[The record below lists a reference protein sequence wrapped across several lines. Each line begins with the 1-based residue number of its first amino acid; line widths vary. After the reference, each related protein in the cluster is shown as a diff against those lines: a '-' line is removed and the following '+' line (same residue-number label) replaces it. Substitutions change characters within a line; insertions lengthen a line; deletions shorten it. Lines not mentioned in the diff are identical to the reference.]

1 MTPVS
6 ARETTNALGLTIG
19 WGFNQCL
26 RAITIGFL
34 ILAGSIC
41 YGATPVAA
49 QTEQAPSTLGARG
62 HGVADAFNG
71 MRQLLGRA
79 GEVVRSVP
87 ELGDSLR
94 IVATRLRDEAQGGA
108 SLFFLKLLVAVML
121 AVAAEKAT
129 RAIVVRLWRN
139 SPRAPGQGAP
149 PLLRVVGQALL
160 DAGALIP
167 LWLVLYGLSSYGLTG
182 DRLHDQVKDIIFSNI
197 LFWRIAVLVP
207 RIWFRPKDPALRIA
221 ALDDR
226 DARTLYY
233 TLSIAILGYVLA
245 QSMVGVLIAAEAPA
259 DTIVAAGF
267 LNNLIFTIIDYTAIF
282 VTRHATARWL
292 EGLVDRN
299 GSAWASLKLQLAKYW
314 WVIGILADTVMSV
327 AMAYG
332 MLSGYQNVGSGIV
345 TSLALVLVLVFLEAL
360 CDYLQRPVSSAP
372 LADAGDIATGAATD
386 AAAGQEA
393 NRARPADLVARCLRF
408 VGRLLILFAIANIWV
423 FDVLHLSLSAEES
436 ALIDSG
442 IRDTFVFI
450 SVAYVAWQT
459 ACFYIVRKLG
469 GGAGGANAAQPS
481 SPESRLRT
489 MLPLARV
496 ALGITIA
503 VLTILTILSRLGV
516 NIGPLIAGASVL
528 GLAVSFGSQTLVR
541 DIVSGI
547 FYLAD
552 DAFRIGEYVD
562 AGKAKGTVE
571 GFTLRSI
578 KLRHQ
583 NGPLHI
589 VPFGQLGSVTNYS
602 RDWITLKFNL
612 RIVRDSDLE
621 FVRKTTKKIGVEMM
635 ADPTL
640 EPYILEPLKMQGVTD
655 ILDNALVVRF
665 KVMVKPGNPTL
676 VQRQAVKRMISRFAE
691 VGIKFPSSTVTVQTV
706 GGGQDVQAVTAAA
719 AAPPR

>member
-1 MTPVS
+1 MTLVS
-6 ARETTNALGLTIG
+6 ARETMNALGLSIG
-19 WGFNQCL
+19 CSFNQCL

-41 YGATPVAA
+41 GGATLVAA
-49 QTEQAPSTLGARG
+49 QTEQAPPTLSARD

-71 MRQLLGRA
+71 MRQLQGRA

-94 IVATRLRDEAQGGA
+94 TVATRLRDEAQGGS
-108 SLFFLKLLVAVML
+108 SLFFLKLLLAVML

-149 PLLRVVGQALL
+149 LLLRVVGQALL
-160 DAGALIP
+160 DAGALVP
-167 LWLVLYGLSSYGLTG
+167 LWLVLYVLSSYGLTG
-182 DRLHDQVKDIIFSNI
+182 DRLHDQVTDIIFSNI
-197 LFWRIAVLVP
+197 LSWRIAVLVP
-207 RIWFRPKDPALRIA
+207 RIWFRPKDPELRIA
-221 ALDDR
+221 AVDDR
-226 DARTLYY
+226 DARILYY
-233 TLSIAILGYVLA
+233 TLSIAILGYMMA
-245 QSMVGVLIAAEAPA
+245 RSMIGVLIAAEAPA
-259 DTIVAAGF
+259 DSIVVAGF
-267 LNNLIFTIIDYTAIF
+267 LNNLIYTIIDYTAIF

-299 GSAWASLKLQLAKYW
+299 GSAWASLKLQLATYW
-314 WVIGILADTVMSV
+314 WVIAVLADLVMSV
-327 AMAYG
+327 AHAYG
-332 MLSGYQNVGSGIV
+332 MLSGYHNVGGGIV
-345 TSLALVLVLVFLEAL
+345 TSLALVLVLVFLETL
-360 CDYLQRPVSSAP
+360 CDYLQRPASAP
-372 LADAGDIATGAATD
+372 LAEPGDMATGAAAD
-386 AAAGQEA
+386 PAAEQEA
-393 NRARPADLVARCLRF
+393 NRARAVDLAARCLRF
-408 VGRLLILFAIANIWV
+408 VGRLLILFAIADIWV
-423 FDVLHLSLSAEES
+423 FDVLHLSLSAEQS

-459 ACFYIVRKLG
+459 ACFYIARKLG
-469 GGAGGANAAQPS
+469 GGAARNVAGAA

-496 ALGITIA
+496 ALGLTIA

-706 GGGQDVQAVTAAA
+706 GGGQEVQALAAA
-719 AAPPR
+719 AAVPPR

>member
-6 ARETTNALGLTIG
+6 ARKMANALGLSIG
-19 WGFNQCL
+19 WGLNQWL

-34 ILAGSIC
+34 ILAGSIYC
-41 YGATPVAA
+41 GTTPVAA
-49 QTEQAPSTLGARG
+49 QTEQARG
-62 HGVADAFNG
+62 LADAFNG
-71 MRQLLGRA
+71 MRQLQGRA
-79 GEVVRSVP
+79 GEVIRSVP

-94 IVATRLRDEAQGGA
+94 TVATRLRDETQGGA
-108 SLFFLKLLVAVML
+108 SLFFLKLLLAVML

-129 RAIVVRLWRN
+129 RAIVVHLWRN

-149 PLLRVVGQALL
+149 PLLRVVGAALL
-160 DAGALIP
+160 DASALIP
-167 LWLVLYGLSSYGLTG
+167 LWLVLYGLTSYGLTG

-197 LFWRIAVLVP
+197 LSWRIAVLLP

-233 TLSIAILGYVLA
+233 TLSIAILGYMLA
-245 QSMVGVLIAAEAPA
+245 RSMIGILIAAEVPA
-259 DTIVAAGF
+259 DTIVVAGF
-267 LNNLIFTIIDYTAIF
+267 LNNLIYTIIDYIAIF

-299 GSAWASLKLQLAKYW
+299 GSSWASFKLQLARYW
-314 WVIGILADTVMSV
+314 WAIAVLADLVMS
-327 AMAYG
+327 AAHIYG
-332 MLSGYQNVGSGIV
+332 MLSGYHNVGGGIV

-360 CDYLQRPVSSAP
+360 CDYLQRPASAA
-372 LADAGDIATGAATD
+372 LVEVGDIATEAAPD
-386 AAAGQEA
+386 ATAGQEA
-393 NRARPADLVARCLRF
+393 NRARPADLIARCLRF

-450 SVAYVAWQT
+450 SVAYVAWQI
-459 ACFYIVRKLG
+459 ACFYIARKLG
-469 GGAGGANAAQPS
+469 GPAGNNAAQPS
-481 SPESRLRT
+481 GPESRLRT

-665 KVMVKPGNPTL
+665 KVMVRPGNPTL

-706 GGGQDVQAVTAAA
+706 GGGQDVQALAAAA

>member
-1 MTPVS
+1 
-6 ARETTNALGLTIG
+6 
-19 WGFNQCL
+19 
-26 RAITIGFL
+26 
-34 ILAGSIC
+34 
-41 YGATPVAA
+41 
-49 QTEQAPSTLGARG
+49 
-62 HGVADAFNG
+62 
-71 MRQLLGRA
+71 
-79 GEVVRSVP
+79 VV
-87 ELGDSLR
+87 
-94 IVATRLRDEAQGGA
+94 
-108 SLFFLKLLVAVML
+108 
-121 AVAAEKAT
+121 
-129 RAIVVRLWRN
+129 
-139 SPRAPGQGAP
+139 
-149 PLLRVVGQALL
+149 
-160 DAGALIP
+160 
-167 LWLVLYGLSSYGLTG
+167 
-182 DRLHDQVKDIIFSNI
+182 
-197 LFWRIAVLVP
+197 
-207 RIWFRPKDPALRIA
+207 
-221 ALDDR
+221 
-226 DARTLYY
+226 
-233 TLSIAILGYVLA
+233 
-245 QSMVGVLIAAEAPA
+245 
-259 DTIVAAGF
+259 AGF
-267 LNNLIFTIIDYTAIF
+267 LNNLIYTIIDYTAIF

-314 WVIGILADTVMSV
+314 WVIAMLADLVMSV
-327 AMAYG
+327 GHGYG
-332 MLSGYQNVGSGIV
+332 MLSGYHNVGGGIV

-360 CDYLQRPVSSAP
+360 CDYLQRPASAA
-372 LADAGDIATGAATD
+372 LAEAGDIATGAAAD

-408 VGRLLILFAIANIWV
+408 VGRLLILFAIVNIWV

-459 ACFYIVRKLG
+459 ACFYIARKLG
-469 GGAGGANAAQPS
+469 GGAAGANAAQPS
-481 SPESRLRT
+481 SPESRLHT

-706 GGGQDVQAVTAAA
+706 GGGQDVQALAAA
-719 AAPPR
+719 ATAPPR